1 MYRNKKSSFT
11 AVLLLGLTLML
22 AACGG
27 EQGSAPNNGDSQT
40 SANNAAEQ
48 QNSGNSGGE
57 QQPAER
63 LLTDAAGHE
72 VTVPANPQ
80 RIIAS
85 YLEDHLAALGVKPVA
100 QWSAKGGKS
109 VQGYLQDALKGVPTI
124 PSELPYEAV
133 MSFQPDLIILD
144 SAELASGD
152 KYAQYAKI
160 APTYVVG
167 TAQNNDWREELL
179 AVGDVLNK
187 SEEARKVLDEY
198 ETKVNEAKT
207 KIRQEIGEA
216 SAAVLWVTAKSTY
229 VVHEKL
235 SSGDVLYRD
244 LGLNVPDQVK
254 EISATAAANW
264 NPISKEKLAEL
275 NADYLFIIKST
286 AITKEEMQADPIWSG
301 IPAVKNGHVYEFGAD
316 SSWLYTGIVAN
327 GKIIDDV
334 LGSIFPQ

>member
-1 MYRNKKSSFT
+1 MYRNSKFSLSV
-11 AVLLLGLTLML
+11 VLLLGLTLML
-22 AACGG
+22 TACGG
-27 EQGSAPNNGDSQT
+27 EQSSAPGNGESQN
-40 SANNAAEQ
+40 SANSTSEQQKSGNSAAEQ
-48 QNSGNSGGE
+48 PS
-57 QQPAER
+57 ER
-63 LLTDAAGHE
+63 RLTDAAGHE

-85 YLEDHLAALGVKPVA
+85 YLEDHLVALGVKPVA

-109 VQGYLQDALKGVPTI
+109 VQVYLQDALKDVPTI

-144 SAELASGD
+144 SAEAAGGD
-152 KYAQYAKI
+152 KYAQYSKI

-179 AVGDVLNK
+179 VVGEVLNR
-187 SEEARKVLDEY
+187 SEEARKALDEY
-198 ETKVNEAKT
+198 ETKAREAKA
-207 KIRQEIGEA
+207 KIQRQIGEA
-216 SAAVLWVTAKSTY
+216 SAAVLWVTSKNTY

-244 LGLNVPDQVK
+244 LGLKVPDEVK
-254 EISATAAANW
+254 EISATATANW

-286 AITKEEMQADPIWSG
+286 AITKEELQADPIWSG
-301 IPAVKNGHVYEFGAD
+301 IPAVKDGHVYEFGAD

-334 LGSIFPQ
+334 LGSILPQ

>member
-1 MYRNKKSSFT
+1 MYKGIKSSFV
-11 AVLLLGLTLML
+11 AVLLLGLTVLL

-27 EQGSAPNNGDSQT
+27 DASSPTNGDSQT
-40 SANNAAEQ
+40 SANGAAEQ
-48 QNSGNSGGE
+48 PKSGNPTE
-57 QQPAER
+57 AEPPSDR

-85 YLEDHLAALGVKPVA
+85 YLEDHLVALGIKPVA

-109 VQGYLQDALKGVPTI
+109 VQNYLQDTLKDIPTI

-167 TAQNNDWREELL
+167 TEQNNDWREELL
-179 AVGDVLNK
+179 VVGDVLNK

-198 ETKVNEAKT
+198 EAKANEAKT
-207 KIRQEIGEA
+207 KIQQDIGEA
-216 SAAVLWVTAKSTY
+216 SAAVLWITAKNTY
-229 VVHEKL
+229 AVHEKL
-235 SSGDVLYRD
+235 SSGDVLYHD
-244 LGLNVPDQVK
+244 LGLKVPEQVK
-254 EISATAAANW
+254 EISDTATANW

-275 NADYLFIIKST
+275 NADYLFIVKST
-286 AITKEEMQADPIWSG
+286 AITMEELQADPIWSG
-301 IPAVKNGHVYEFGAD
+301 IPAVKAGRVYEFGAD
-316 SSWLYTGIVAN
+316 SSWLYTGVVAN

-334 LGSIFPQ
+334 LSSILPQ